1 MIQVS
6 HVTKKFRSK
15 IVLDDVSMCCHQ
27 GVYGILGP
35 NGAGKTTLMR
45 CMMGLY
51 PINDGDRKSVV

>member
-35 NGAGKTTLMR
+35 NGAGKT
-45 CMMGLY
+45 
-51 PINDGDRKSVV
+51 DRKSVV

>member
-27 GVYGILGP
+27 GY
-35 NGAGKTTLMR
+35 
-45 CMMGLY
+45 MGFSGRME
-51 PINDGDRKSVV
+51 PGRRR